1 MFPTFSSHNAST
13 TTLNMSDITAATVG
27 EKTPAATPTARA
39 RKMYTASFVSLRV
52 LRNRTAATMAASV
65 NASARLFCTR
75 ITVAATVMGRM
86 MTVCTTDWSYPERC
100 LVSMYTHE
108 TGSTSSSAESIDR
121 QVTSAHL
128 PCDRVPAA
136 AVASSTRRLR
146 LA

>member
-65 NASARLFCTR
+65 NARARLF
-75 ITVAATVMGRM
+75 
-86 MTVCTTDWSYPERC
+86 W
-100 LVSMYTHE
+100 
-108 TGSTSSSAESIDR
+108 
-121 QVTSAHL
+121 
-128 PCDRVPAA
+128 
-136 AVASSTRRLR
+136 TRRSEEHTSELQSLR
-146 LA
+146 HLVCRLLLEKKKKKRR

>member
-39 RKMYTASFVSLRV
+39 R
-52 LRNRTAATMAASV
+52 
-65 NASARLFCTR
+65 LFWTR

-100 LVSMYTHE
+100 LVSMYTQE
-108 TGSTSSSAESIDR
+108 TGSTSSSAVSIER
-121 QVTSAHL
+121 KVTSAHW
-128 PCDRVPAA
+128 P
-136 AVASSTRRLR
+136 
-146 LA
+146 